1 MKVHKV
7 QVFFR
12 ADQETIISNQK
23 WDGEEL
29 SINDVI
35 KYLIEL
41 YPDTEI
47 VWIMTK
53 KSRFIIWLQ
62 KWLAKHGVKY
72 YSAMLDSDEVRT

>member
-47 VWIMTK
+47 VWIK
-53 KSRFIIWLQ
+53 INGKRIRIPGGQ
-62 KWLAKHGVKY
+62 NK
-72 YSAMLDSDEVRT
+72 